1 MEILKSFGIYEIIAV
16 FIPGII
22 AFYFVD
28 RFYALNLF
36 QNTNLLVIASLSY
49 VLGQLLQGVARLIEG
64 IYWKFW
70 GGIPTVWI
78 LNKRKSVFSNEFR
91 ERIFKL
97 FKDNYELEL
106 NEKNL
111 FLIKEFANDD
121 FRLQI
126 FNTHYGLF
134 RALSTISIIFLV
146 GYLFRCRN
154 LTDIAMAGVLLI
166 IAIISLHR
174 MHTFSIHYA
183 KRLFSV
189 FVEKSEKRHFKWVQK
204 A

>member
-91 ERIFKL
+91 ERIFRL

-134 RALSTISIIFLV
+134 RAISTIFIISLI
-146 GYLFRCRN
+146 GCLFKRK
-154 LTDIAMAGVLLI
+154 ISVAVVLLI
-166 IAIISLHR
+166 LAIISFYR

-189 FVEKSEKRHFKWVQK
+189 FIEKSEKEVP
-204 A
+204 